1 MERYD
6 APMRTTLT
14 IDEPIA
20 AALKNVA
27 HQSGKPFKHV
37 VNDTLRAGLAARKA
51 IEPARGYRL
60 KPASLGGVRAGLD
73 IDRALALADALE
85 DQEIARK
92 LQQRK

>member
-1 MERYD
+1 MSF
-6 APMRTTLT
+6 MRTTLT

-20 AALKNVA
+20 AALKKVA

-37 VNDTLRAGLAARKA
+37 VNETLRAGLAARKT
-51 IEPARGYRL
+51 IEPTKVYRL

-73 IDRALALADALE
+73 IDKALALADALE
-85 DQEIARK
+85 DQELVLK